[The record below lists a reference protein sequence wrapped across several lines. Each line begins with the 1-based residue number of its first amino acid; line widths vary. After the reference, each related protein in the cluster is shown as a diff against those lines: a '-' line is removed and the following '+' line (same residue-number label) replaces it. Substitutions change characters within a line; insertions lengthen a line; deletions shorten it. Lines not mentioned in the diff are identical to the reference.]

1 MPYSVQDQLSDRLE
15 YVKTVAAEIQSA
27 LAALDVADRLYVLER
42 IATADEAL
50 RDVLRLLK
58 K

>member
-1 MPYSVQDQLSDRLE
+1 MPYSIQDQLSDRLE
-15 YVKTVAAEIQSA
+15 YVKTVATATQAA

-50 RDVLRLLK
+50 REALRLLK

>member
-1 MPYSVQDQLSDRLE
+1 MPYSIQDQLSDRLE
-15 YVKTVAAEIQSA
+15 YVKTVATEIQAA

-50 RDVLRLLK
+50 REALRLLK